1 MFCHL
6 PKIVQKHLSNRNNPD
21 WKFAEEY
28 DPATYDV
35 YGFEAIPSLANSLE
49 QQFPK
54 VHPLII
60 KTLIDIDEYL
70 KSFKTHTP

>member
-1 MFCHL
+1 VKKWS
-6 PKIVQKHLSNRNNPD
+6 KIVQKHLTNSNNPD

-35 YGFEAIPSLANSLE
+35 YGFKAIPSLANSLE

-54 VHPLII
+54 VHIVNAAVWNESGKI
-60 KTLIDIDEYL
+60 T
-70 KSFKTHTP
+70 